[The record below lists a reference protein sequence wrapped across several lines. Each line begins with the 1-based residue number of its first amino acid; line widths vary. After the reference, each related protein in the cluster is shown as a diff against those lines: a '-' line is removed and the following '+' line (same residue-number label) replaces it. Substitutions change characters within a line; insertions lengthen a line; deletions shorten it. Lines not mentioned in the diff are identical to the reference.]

1 MRTRV
6 STFAAMALLSIAFAA
21 SCGGNEEASED
32 TAEDRPTEGDAQQT
46 DEETSQK
53 RAEAGKETKD
63 GKKGKR
69 GKGKKGKARAQE
81 ATLEMNGDSG
91 TEFSG
96 FCTVGD
102 EETEVSGQVPE
113 SFTYEL
119 DGERLECE
127 ISKESVEG
135 DLEVV
140 FAAGH
145 NVNSVQRISGGT
157 LKFTYENGR
166 LSSST
171 SSGSSGSSSSS
182 SQVVSSS
189 QSGSSTSSVTSSP

>member
-1 MRTRV
+1 MRTCV
-6 STFAAMALLSIAFAA
+6 STFVAMALLSTAFAVGCA
-21 SCGGNEEASED
+21 SNEKASED
-32 TAEDRPTEGDAQQT
+32 TAEDRTTEGDAQQT
-46 DEETSQK
+46 DEETSQE
-53 RAEAGKETKD
+53 RAEARKGSKD

-81 ATLEMNGDSG
+81 ATLELNGDSG

-96 FCTVGD
+96 SCTVGD

-113 SFTYEL
+113 SFSYEL

-127 ISKESVEG
+127 ISKESAED

-140 FAAGH
+140 FAAGN

-189 QSGSSTSSVTSSP
+189 QSGSSSSSVISSP

>member
-6 STFAAMALLSIAFAA
+6 STFAASMALLSIAFAA
-21 SCGGNEEASED
+21 GCSGNEEASED
-32 TAEDRPTEGDAQQT
+32 TAEDRTTEGDAQQT
-46 DEETSQK
+46 DEETSQE
-53 RAEAGKETKD
+53 RAEAGKGSKD
-63 GKKGKR
+63 GKR
-69 GKGKKGKARAQE
+69 GKGKKGKARTQE
-81 ATLEMNGDSG
+81 ATLGMNGDSG

-96 FCTVGD
+96 SCTVGD

-113 SFTYEL
+113 SFSYEL

-127 ISKESVEG
+127 ISKESADG

-140 FAAGH
+140 FTAGN

-166 LSSST
+166 LTSST

-189 QSGSSTSSVTSSP
+189 QSGSSSSSVTSSP

>member
-6 STFAAMALLSIAFAA
+6 STFAASMALLSIAFAA
-21 SCGGNEEASED
+21 GCSGNEQASED

-46 DEETSQK
+46 DEETSQE
-53 RAEAGKETKD
+53 RAEARKGSKD
-63 GKKGKR
+63 GKKVKR

-96 FCTVGD
+96 SCTVGD

-119 DGERLECE
+119 DGDRLECE
-127 ISKESVEG
+127 ISKESADGE
-135 DLEVV
+135 LEVI
-140 FAAGH
+140 FTAGE
-145 NVNSVQRISGGT
+145 NTRSVQRISGGT
-157 LKFTYENGR
+157 LNLTYENGR
-166 LSSST
+166 ISSFST
-171 SSGSSGSSSSS
+171 SSSSSGGSSSS

-189 QSGSSTSSVTSSP
+189 QSSSSSITISP